1 MSETQIVRFYFSDKE
16 VLIVVAMMS
25 LATDEP
31 SASVCGYGACPH
43 MHRQAAAGEPTE
55 RRRAR
60 RSLAAKKARQQP
72 SELRGA
78 R

>member
-1 MSETQIVRFYFSDKE
+1 MRFYFSDEE
-16 VLIVVAMMS
+16 VLIVVVLMS

-31 SASVCGYGACPH
+31 SASASAAMARVHTCIAT
-43 MHRQAAAGEPTE
+43 RQAGEPTE

-72 SELRGA
+72 SEVRGA